1 MNLDQLRKFLMKKE
15 GTTEELP
22 FGPQALVF
30 KVLGKMYA
38 LVAWEENPLYISLK
52 CDPDKAAA
60 LRGAYPAIRPA
71 YHMNKTH
78 WNMVYLDGTVDDEHL
93 SELID
98 HSYLLVAGSLRKADR
113 EKLDLFKQKT
123 AGRNK

>member
-1 MNLDQLRKFLMKKE
+1 MTLDQLRKYLIKKK

-38 LVAWEENPLYISLK
+38 LVAWEADPLYVSLK

-78 WNMVYLDGTVDDEHL
+78 WNMVYMDGTVDDDHVC
-93 SELID
+93 ELID
-98 HSYLLVAGSLRKADR
+98 HSYQLVADSLKKA
-113 EKLDLFKQKT
+113 EQEILGLHKK
-123 AGRNK
+123 